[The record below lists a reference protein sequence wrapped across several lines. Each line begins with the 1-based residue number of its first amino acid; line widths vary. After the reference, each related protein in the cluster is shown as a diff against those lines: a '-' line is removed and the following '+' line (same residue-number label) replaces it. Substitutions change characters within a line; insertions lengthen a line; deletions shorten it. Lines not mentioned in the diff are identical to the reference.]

1 MKTILLYLILICI
14 KVLEHALSK
23 VDFSVGIVFYMLPG
37 NLILNTGQTV
47 EYNKEIL

>member
-23 VDFSVGIVFYMLPG
+23 VDFSVGIVFYILPG